1 MRSINELAKM
11 NIKPIHLFLEEKVN
25 DESLNEGL
33 KDWVKAGLEWVTKT
47 FKYLKNTLIAKY
59 GKYFVGIWDDGI
71 MPAVLPIMGLQA
83 YKNGVMD
90 RNITYFSADPEDAPY
105 VKTNVSED
113 MLVAKRKN
121 TFESV
126 EYPEI
131 DWSQINENYLDPEFV
146 KNGYQF
152 ITEAD
157 DKAKNKKGN
166 PLDMQG
172 NNEFIFSNVDDDE
185 LMFWANKA
193 FKRPTHLQLVIWG
206 APGVGKT
213 QIVKRM
219 LKNVKDKKTRFID
232 FPLAQS
238 DETSFFL
245 PDYVYNEAGQ
255 KIATQ
260 QLPISGLP
268 VYKPTGDPKKD
279 KKLDESC
286 GSGILFFDEMTRAK
300 QAVLDICLKL
310 INDRMLGEYKL
321 GSGWA
326 CIGACNRNYDEPEQ
340 DLRWGR
346 ALGNRYTQINFSPS
360 YKNWRK
366 WAESKGIFDTTLL
379 DFLAAN
385 EEYMYTVPSDEN
397 WEGLFASPRSWEK
410 CCITFKDFVEDGD
423 FTGDM
428 YDAWKTNPR
437 LLQQVI
443 GSNVGGT
450 AAAAFIE
457 YLKLIDTVDLEK
469 LKLVWTDS
477 DKAPLPDK
485 EGRRYKLDSG
495 YVFTV
500 QIVKLLNREPSAE
513 EFAQLTKWL
522 IRLDDSTLMHRIIN
536 FLFEKYPSMH
546 SKIGEA
552 IQGKS
557 KTKDSHKYADSM
569 MKLFTHYERYANKDF
584 EAMMNGLENQ

>member
-1 MRSINELAKM
+1 MRRINELAKM

-33 KDWVKAGLEWVTKT
+33 KDWAKAGLEWVTKT
-47 FKYLKNTLIAKY
+47 FKYLKNTIVAKY

-71 MPAVLPIMGLQA
+71 MPVVLPIMGQQA

-90 RNITYFSADPEDAPY
+90 RNITYFSADPEDQAF
-105 VKTNVSED
+105 VKLNVTED
-113 MLVAKRKN
+113 TLIEKRKR

-131 DWSQINENYLDPEFV
+131 DWSQIDEKYLDPEFV
-146 KNGYQF
+146 KNGYQV
-152 ITEAD
+152 ITEAN
-157 DKAKNKKGN
+157 KAFDMKTNK
-166 PLDMQG
+166 
-172 NNEFIFSNVDDDE
+172 EFNSSNVDDDM
-185 LMFWANKA
+185 LMWWIDKA
-193 FKRPTHLQLVIWG
+193 FKRPTNVQLVIWG
-206 APGVGKT
+206 APGIGKT
-213 QIVKRM
+213 QIVKRV
-219 LKNVKDKKTRFID
+219 LKNVKDKKTRLID
-232 FPLAQS
+232 FPMAQS

-245 PDYVYNEAGQ
+245 PDYVYNEQGQ
-255 KIATQ
+255 KIAAQ

-279 KKLDESC
+279 KKLDEKC
-286 GSGILFFDEMTRAK
+286 GAGILFFDEMTRAK

-321 GSGWA
+321 GSEWA
-326 CIGACNRNYDEPEQ
+326 IICACNRNYDEPEQ

-346 ALGNRYTQINFSPS
+346 ALGNRFTHVNFSPS
-360 YKNWRK
+360 FKNWRK
-366 WAESKGIFDTTLL
+366 WAETRGIFDQTFL
-379 DFLAAN
+379 DFLDAN
-385 EEYMYTVPSDEN
+385 QEYMYTTDEDEN
-397 WEGLFASPRSWEK
+397 WEGLFNSPRSWEK
-410 CCITFKDFVEDGD
+410 CCIIFKDCVMDGD

-428 YDAWKTNPR
+428 FDGWKQNPW
-437 LLQQVI
+437 LLKHI
-443 GSNVGGT
+443 IASNVGDT
-450 AAAAFIE
+450 AASAFIE
-457 YLKLIDTVDLEK
+457 YLKLVDAVDLEK

-569 MKLFTHYERYANKDF
+569 MKLSTHYERYANKDF
-584 EAMMNGLENQ
+584 EAMIDGLQNA

>member
-1 MRSINELAKM
+1 
-11 NIKPIHLFLEEKVN
+11 
-25 DESLNEGL
+25 
-33 KDWVKAGLEWVTKT
+33 
-47 FKYLKNTLIAKY
+47 
-59 GKYFVGIWDDGI
+59 
-71 MPAVLPIMGLQA
+71 
-83 YKNGVMD
+83 MD

-157 DKAKNKKGN
+157 AKKGN

-172 NNEFIFSNVDDDE
+172 NAEFIFSNVDDDE

-279 KKLDESC
+279 KKLDEAC

-366 WAESKGIFDTTLL
+366 WAESKWKIAEKQNKVICINKQGKPYAVPKEKFEDNA
-379 DFLAAN
+379 DKYLAAA
-385 EEYMYTVPSDEN
+385 D
-397 WEGLFASPRSWEK
+397 
-410 CCITFKDFVEDGD
+410 
-423 FTGDM
+423 
-428 YDAWKTNPR
+428 
-437 LLQQVI
+437 
-443 GSNVGGT
+443 
-450 AAAAFIE
+450 
-457 YLKLIDTVDLEK
+457 
-469 LKLVWTDS
+469 
-477 DKAPLPDK
+477 
-485 EGRRYKLDSG
+485 
-495 YVFTV
+495 
-500 QIVKLLNREPSAE
+500 
-513 EFAQLTKWL
+513 
-522 IRLDDSTLMHRIIN
+522 
-536 FLFEKYPSMH
+536 
-546 SKIGEA
+546 
-552 IQGKS
+552 
-557 KTKDSHKYADSM
+557 KYAP
-569 MKLFTHYERYANKDF
+569 KDDTLKDDILDVLAK
-584 EAMMNGLENQ
+584 EENGELLVKMCKIYI